1 MFPISW
7 NEFLRS
13 TLHAPRVELFL
24 VTGRFHPKEKRHKRS
39 PRRGG
44 GNKKIVFD
52 LWILIYSVG
61 KINCA
66 KNLTPLPV
74 LFKNFDAC
82 AEQLFF
88 KNICQLLLLTF
99 FWKIWNQGKLEN
111 KIKKIDFTSGNLFL
125 QKFVYLC
132 FVQFDCLQFHYFLS
146 ALLLNIKLNSWC
158 WEHETQLK
166 TGICT

>member
-1 MFPISW
+1 MCDSLKAVVLFSRILLTQRFKSAWSNSEPGNGWIYCHYQCCPLLVFPISW

-24 VTGRFHPKEKRHKRS
+24 VTGRFHPREKRHKRS

-99 FWKIWNQGKLEN
+99 FWKIWNLR
-111 KIKKIDFTSGNLFL
+111 
-125 QKFVYLC
+125 
-132 FVQFDCLQFHYFLS
+132 
-146 ALLLNIKLNSWC
+146 
-158 WEHETQLK
+158 K
-166 TGICT
+166 TWKQN